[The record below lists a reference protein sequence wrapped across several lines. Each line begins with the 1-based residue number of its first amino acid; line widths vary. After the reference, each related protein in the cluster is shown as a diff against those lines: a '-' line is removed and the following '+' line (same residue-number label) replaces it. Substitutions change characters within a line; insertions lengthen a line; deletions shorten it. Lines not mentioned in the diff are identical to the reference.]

1 MTPEGALDIS
11 VVIPTYNRAA
21 QLRPVLESLLSQ
33 DAGDVRYEVI
43 VVDNNSTDDTRG
55 VVTDMIGQA
64 MPGLLRYVFEPRRG
78 VSYARN
84 TGVEQAHPL
93 SPIIAFLDDDGVPVQ
108 DWVRGMKRAF
118 DEHPDVDCI
127 GGRIRPLWTT
137 PPPRWMSPAH
147 AGPLALQ
154 DRPKPARLDSANAS
168 SCLLSAN
175 LACRRSV
182 FSEVG
187 GFSPRY
193 PRNQDREFEMRLW
206 RAGKRGLYL
215 PDMDV
220 VVEVPADRL
229 TKAYHRRW
237 QATTGSYHA
246 LMRFRDT
253 VDSSGRMVAETTV
266 RRRWLGAPLF
276 LYRECFQ
283 HAAGWCTATLR
294 RDAPQRFFHESRLW
308 YYKGFFATRLK
319 TDVATRFRIPGRRA
333 AARRLPRVSV

>member
-1 MTPEGALDIS
+1 MIPEGVPDIS

-33 DAGDVRYEVI
+33 DAGDVRYEVV
-43 VVDNNSTDDTRG
+43 VVDNNSADDTAA
-55 VVTDMIGQA
+55 VVTEVVNRA
-64 MPGLLRYVFEPRRG
+64 APGLVRYVFEPRRG

-84 TGVEQAHPL
+84 TGVEHAHPA
-93 SPIIAFLDDDGVPVQ
+93 SPIIAFLDDDGVPVR
-108 DWVRGMKRAF
+108 DWVRGMKTAF
-118 DEHPDVDCI
+118 DDHPDVDCI
-127 GGRIRPLWTT
+127 GGRIRPHWSTAA
-137 PPPRWMSPAH
+137 PPWMTPAH

-154 DRPKPARLDSANAS
+154 DRPTPARLDSANAS
-168 SCLLSAN
+168 ACLLSAN
-175 LACRRSV
+175 LACRRAV

-187 GFSPRY
+187 GFSPGY
-193 PRNQDREFEMRLW
+193 PRNQDREFELRLW

-220 VVEVPADRL
+220 IVEVPPDRL

-253 VDSSGRMVAETTV
+253 VDSSGRIVPENTV

-276 LYRECFQ
+276 LYRECLQ
-283 HAAGWCTATLR
+283 HVAGWLR
-294 RDAPQRFFHESRLW
+294 AAVSGDAVERFFHESRLW
-308 YYKGFFATRLK
+308 YYKGFFMTRLK
-319 TDVATRFRIPGRRA
+319 TDVAPKFRIARRRA
-333 AARRLPRVSV
+333 AAQTVPGVSV